1 MITNLGGNSP
11 HVPVYV
17 QDSFLESMQPTPG
30 FLQSAYGDFIVAN
43 LDRAADDGDL
53 DVRDTTSDTANIMQ

>member
-1 MITNLGGNSP
+1 
-11 HVPVYV
+11 
-17 QDSFLESMQPTPG
+17 MQPTPG

-53 DVRDTTSDTANIMQ
+53 DVRDTTSDTATIMQ